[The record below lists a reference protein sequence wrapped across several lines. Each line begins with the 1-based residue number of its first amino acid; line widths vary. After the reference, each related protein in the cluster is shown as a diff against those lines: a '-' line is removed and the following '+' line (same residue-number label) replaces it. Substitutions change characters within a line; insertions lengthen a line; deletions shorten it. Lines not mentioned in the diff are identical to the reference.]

1 MINYLRTL
9 VFSGDVIKAKELQQQ
24 EHKAFTAEHHQHQ
37 WALLAA
43 LLHQTSATQATF
55 QAQEEPAMKAICA
68 AKHKELILHYAHKLA
83 EIYGEWH
90 QYKKMAYYYQ
100 LAYKTSEELRVHD

>member
-1 MINYLRTL
+1 
-9 VFSGDVIKAKELQQQ
+9 
-24 EHKAFTAEHHQHQ
+24 
-37 WALLAA
+37 
-43 LLHQTSATQATF
+43 
-55 QAQEEPAMKAICA
+55 MKAICT
-68 AKHKELILHYAHKLA
+68 AKHKELILHYAPKLA